1 MTPLVR
7 LGDRAVRFAKPAAS
21 ARVLVAAIQR
31 WPDVVDIVVARE
43 DVAVYFT
50 REPVLGDLA
59 AQVAAL
65 VSLREDDEPGREH
78 RLRVVYDGPDLEE
91 VARATRLS
99 VADVIA
105 IHHSRPYSVAL
116 MGFSPGFAYL
126 DGLDPRLELPRRPS
140 PRPRVPANSLAIA
153 GAQTAVYP
161 FAGPG
166 GWHLIGRVVDVT
178 MFDENGPLLA
188 LGDRVRFAL

>member
-1 MTPLVR
+1 MTSLVR

-21 ARVLVAAIQR
+21 ARVLVAAIQE
-31 WPDVVDIVVARE
+31 WPDVVDVVVARE
-43 DVAVYFT
+43 DVAVYFAH
-50 REPVLGDLA
+50 EPVLAEVA

-65 VSLREDDEPGREH
+65 VSLREHDEPGREH

-99 VADVIA
+99 VDDVIA
-105 IHHSRPYSVAL
+105 AHQTRPYSVAL

-178 MFDENGPLLA
+178 MFDDNGPLLA
-188 LGDRVRFAL
+188 LGDRVRFVL